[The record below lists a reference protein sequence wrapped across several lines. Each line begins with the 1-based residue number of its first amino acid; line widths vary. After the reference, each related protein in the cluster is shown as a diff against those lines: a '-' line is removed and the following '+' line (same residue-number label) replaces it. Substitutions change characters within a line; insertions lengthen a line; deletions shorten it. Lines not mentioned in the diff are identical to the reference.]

1 MKPIV
6 ILLLFGLSSAEDTI
20 NNKKFPR
27 DFLFGVATSAYQIE
41 GAWNEDGK
49 GESIWD
55 HKVHTDP
62 TYVADNS
69 TADITC
75 DSYHKMK
82 DDIAILKELGV
93 NHYRFSLSWTRI
105 LPTGFD
111 DNINE
116 AGVIYYRTLIKE
128 LKANNIIPLITIYH
142 WDLPQNLQN
151 YGGFLNS
158 SIIDWFSNYSR
169 IAFRLFGEDVKHWI
183 TFNEPQQICGAGY
196 GIGYFPPNIQSQ
208 DLLEYQCVHN
218 LVRAHAKAWHIYD
231 EEFRPTQKGIISIT
245 LDTSA
250 YMPASN
256 KSEDIEAAERMQQF
270 RLGIYANPIYVGDY
284 PEIVKTRI
292 AERSKLEGRAES
304 RLPTFTPEE
313 IKYINGTHD
322 FFGLNVYTAYL
333 VADLGYDPPVENHPS
348 KFQDEA
354 VNAYQPAEWE
364 SGLNDLFKVVPWS
377 GRHLVNWIKDN
388 YNNPGI
394 LITEN
399 GYVSKG
405 DKDDRRIYYIKGYLS
420 AFRDAMEKDHVSIL
434 GYTVWSVMDNFEWIS
449 GYIPKYGLYEVDFS
463 SPNRTRTARPSAM
476 FYKNVIATRCLVEN
490 CVE

>member
-1 MKPIV
+1 
-6 ILLLFGLSSAEDTI
+6 
-20 NNKKFPR
+20 
-27 DFLFGVATSAYQIE
+27 
-41 GAWNEDGK
+41 
-49 GESIWD
+49 
-55 HKVHTDP
+55 
-62 TYVADNS
+62 
-69 TADITC
+69 
-75 DSYHKMK
+75 MK

-105 LPTGFD
+105 LPTG
-111 DNINE
+111 
-116 AGVIYYRTLIKE
+116 
-128 LKANNIIPLITIYH
+128 
-142 WDLPQNLQN
+142 
-151 YGGFLNS
+151 
-158 SIIDWFSNYSR
+158 
-169 IAFRLFGEDVKHWI
+169 
-183 TFNEPQQICGAGY
+183 
-196 GIGYFPPNIQSQ
+196 
-208 DLLEYQCVHN
+208 
-218 LVRAHAKAWHIYD
+218 
-231 EEFRPTQKGIISIT
+231 IISIT

-250 YMPASN
+250 YIPASN
-256 KSEDIEAAERMQQF
+256 KSEDIEATERMQHF

-284 PEIVKTRI
+284 PEIVKTRV
-292 AERSKLEGRAES
+292 AERSKVEGRAQS
-304 RLPTFTPEE
+304 RLPTFTQEE
-313 IKYINGTHD
+313 IEYINGTHD

-333 VADLGYDPPVENHPS
+333 VADLGYDPPVENLPS

-364 SGLNDLFKVVPWS
+364 SSSLNDLFKVVPWS
-377 GRHLVNWIKDN
+377 GRHLVNWIKDH

-394 LITEN
+394 IITEN
-399 GYVSKG
+399 GYMSKG